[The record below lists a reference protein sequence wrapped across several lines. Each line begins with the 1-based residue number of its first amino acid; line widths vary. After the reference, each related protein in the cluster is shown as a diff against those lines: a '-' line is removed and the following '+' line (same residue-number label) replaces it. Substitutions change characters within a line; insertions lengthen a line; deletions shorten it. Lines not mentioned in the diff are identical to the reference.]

1 MKKLKIILLILF
13 TLLIPLSTASAFIIP
28 ERPENA
34 FYDPDNYISIE
45 SKNKLAGFNEKHKST
60 DHTQLGIAIVS
71 NLEGNDIEDIS
82 RKIATTWQIGYQNSN
97 HGALLLISINDHKF
111 RIETS
116 DEMRKILTD
125 NEALEI
131 LNNTKNEMRN
141 HNYDAAV
148 QSIIDKIDNE
158 IVKKATEP
166 NNPEGAND
174 IVSYLKENNIFPY
187 LMIAAFLAFA
197 TLVLKNKLENVIEEK
212 RLEKYKEE
220 CLKRSQFD
228 YNGDD
233 KLYPDDTEFNDSGW
247 TELQIND
254 YKKEKQKE
262 YVRRS
267 AYNYKGNDKLR
278 PCDTNFDDT
287 TWTQAQILMYYAMM
301 SSGNS
306 SSSSSRSSYS
316 SSSTSSNSSD
326 SSSWSSSSWSGGG
339 FDGGGSSSDW

>member
-13 TLLIPLSTASAFIIP
+13 TLFIPLSTALAFTIP
-28 ERPENA
+28 DRPENG
-34 FYDPDNYISIE
+34 FYDPDNYISME
-45 SKNKLAGFNEKHKST
+45 TKNKLAKFNEKHKTT
-60 DHTQLGIAIVS
+60 DHTQLSIAIVS
-71 NLEGNDIEDIS
+71 NLEGNDIENIS
-82 RKIATTWQIGYQNSN
+82 RKITTAWQIGYENSN
-97 HGALLLISINDHKF
+97 RGALLLISINDRKF

-116 DEMRKILTD
+116 NELGKIITD

-131 LNNTKNEMRN
+131 LNSTKSEMRN

-148 QSIIDKIDNE
+148 QNIIDKIDNE
-158 IVKKATEP
+158 IAKEATEP

-174 IVSYLKENNIFPY
+174 IASYLKENNIFPY

-233 KLYPDDTEFNDSGW
+233 KLYPDDTEFNDSSW
-247 TELQIND
+247 TESQIND

-262 YVRRS
+262 YSKRS
-267 AYNYKGNDKLR
+267 AYDYKGNDKLR
-278 PCDTNFDDT
+278 PGDKNFDDT
-287 TWTQAQILMYYAMM
+287 TWTQAQILMYYAMI

-306 SSSSSRSSYS
+306 SSSNNGSSYS